1 MVLKLATAIMENYNY
16 NISLN
21 GKQFDVNV
29 TERAGSDK
37 TLYDVQFADRTL
49 TIYKNTLYTWTS
61 DDPQEFSQA
70 DIQSVGEQI
79 INV

>member
-1 MVLKLATAIMENYNY
+1 MENNNY

-21 GKQFDVNV
+21 GKQFEVQV
-29 TERAGSDK
+29 TEHAEGDK
-37 TLYDVQFADRTL
+37 TLYDVQFEDRTL
-49 TIYKNTLYTWTS
+49 TIHKNTLYTWTS

-70 DIQSVGEQI
+70 DIQSIGEQI

>member
-1 MVLKLATAIMENYNY
+1 MENNTY

-21 GKQFDVNV
+21 GNQFDVQV
-29 TERAGSDK
+29 TEYAEDDK
-37 TLYDVQFADRTL
+37 TVYDIAFEDRTL

-70 DIQSVGEQI
+70 DIQSIGEQI